1 MERLKSLNGIRNLI
15 AIYIG
20 AVSAVCVPLY
30 MRNHYFSLIEAKA
43 ALYVYSV
50 MPAVIIWIAVN
61 AVEDIRDKDANRL
74 LRTMKDP
81 AVLLPVLVGI
91 WALFS
96 ALLSDDISLS
106 MWGTVGWC
114 VGGLMTAVLTLSTI
128 IISKDLQFHQ
138 NMVIPVIAVSVL
150 NCIIATVQSAGIDV
164 FGLLEGI
171 EGTFRYT
178 YMGTIGQKNSFAGY
192 LCLTLP
198 LFWGFFMACK
208 GRVSLLLYGIAA
220 FAGFLG
226 IISSE
231 SDSVYAGIGICVM
244 FILPFV
250 FASEQHMKR
259 GSILMFMYGCC
270 LLIIRCLPIY
280 TVKAA
285 RIKEI
290 SKKLLQ
296 RPVAAGICIAGV
308 VLYFAGWKLIGE
320 KESKRNK
327 AILMAIEIIMI
338 AGICVA
344 VYRTAGKFNDD
355 WGTRRGLIWRIG
367 WEQFRDF
374 PLRQKITGIGPEML
388 MLVYGPIRRKLS
400 RNVVTAHSEPLQVLL
415 SQGIVGLALYLVFWG
430 YLVYLFFKKKLCRK
444 NEAVFFFPLAAYWGQ
459 SLFCTV
465 YPITAVLFS
474 VTAGMYLKFAKAAE
488 STE

>member
-1 MERLKSLNGIRNLI
+1 MERLKSLNRIKNLI

-20 AVSAVCVPLY
+20 AVSAVCVPLF
-30 MRNHYFSLIEAKA
+30 MRHHYFNLINDKA
-43 ALYVYSV
+43 AFYVRSV
-50 MPAVIIWIAVN
+50 TPAVIVWLAVN
-61 AVEDIRDKDANRL
+61 AVEIIRDKDGNRL
-74 LRTMKDP
+74 RRSIKDP
-81 AVLLPVLVGI
+81 AVLLPVLIGA
-91 WALFS
+91 W
-96 ALLSDDISLS
+96 ALLSSLMSEDIRLS
-106 MWGTVGWC
+106 MWGTIGWC
-114 VGGLMTAVLTLSTI
+114 VGGVMTAVLTLSTI
-128 IISKDLQFHQ
+128 IISKDLQFHP
-138 NMVIPVIAVSVL
+138 NMVIPAILVSVL
-150 NCIIATVQSAGIDV
+150 NACIATIQSAGIDIW
-164 FGLLEGI
+164 GLLEGI

-178 YMGTIGQKNSFAGY
+178 YLGTIGQKNSFAGY

-208 GRVSLLLYGIAA
+208 GRVSMLLYGIVA

-231 SDSVYAGIGICVM
+231 SDSVYAGIGICAM

-259 GSILMFMYGCC
+259 ASILMVMYGCS

-280 TVKAA
+280 AVKAA

-296 RPVAAGICIAGV
+296 RPVAAGICIAGILLFFV
-308 VLYFAGWKLIGE
+308 GWKLIGE

-327 AILMAIEIIMI
+327 TILMTIEIIMI
-338 AGICVA
+338 IGICVA

-355 WGTRRGLIWRIG
+355 WGTRRGMIWRIG
-367 WEQFRDF
+367 WEQFKDF

-388 MLVYGPIRRKLS
+388 LLVYGPIRQKTG

-415 SQGIVGLALYLVFWG
+415 SQGIIGLVLYLVFWG
-430 YLVYLFFKKKLCRK
+430 YLVYIFFKKKLCQK

-474 VTAGMYLKFAKAAE
+474 VVAGMYLKFVKAAE
-488 STE
+488 